1 MLRKLLLLGVFVG
14 SSASIPIVYQSN
26 PQMVESLVR
35 SAVASKPAPPEA
47 QPDVK
52 LASVPEKPATPIP
65 PLGRQVLV
73 NADER
78 GHFTSAFKLNGRQI
92 DGMIDTGATLV
103 AINTSTA
110 RRIGIS
116 LNQSDFNHQVNTANG
131 AIKAAVVTVERLQ
144 IGKISLDNV
153 QAVVLDDRALQT
165 NLIGMSLL
173 QRLQKYEVQNGAL
186 LLVQ

>member
-26 PQMVESLVR
+26 PRMVETLLESVVGSR
-35 SAVASKPAPPEA
+35 PATLEA
-47 QPDVK
+47 QPAVD
-52 LASVPEKPATPIP
+52 LASVPAKPATPM

-73 NADER
+73 TADER

-116 LNQSDFNHQVNTANG
+116 LNQSDFSHQVNTANG

-144 IGKISLDNV
+144 IGKISIDNV

-165 NLIGMSLL
+165 NLIGMSFLR
-173 QRLQKYEVQNGAL
+173 RLQKYEVQNGAL

>member
-1 MLRKLLLLGVFVG
+1 MLRKLLILGVFAG
-14 SSASIPIVYQSN
+14 TSASIPIIYQSN
-26 PQMVESLVR
+26 PQMVESLLR
-35 SAVASKPAPPEA
+35 SSVTSGPATPDT
-47 QPDVK
+47 QPNVN
-52 LASVPEKPATPIP
+52 LASVPSKPATPM

-78 GHFTSAFKLNGRQI
+78 GHFLSSFKLNGRQV

-116 LNQSDFNHQVNTANG
+116 LNQSDFTHQVSTANG
-131 AIKAAVVTVERLQ
+131 SIKAAVVTVDRLQ
-144 IGKISLDNV
+144 IGKISIDNV

-165 NLIGMSLL
+165 NLIGMSFL
-173 QRLQKYEVQNGAL
+173 QRLQKYEVENGAL

>member
-1 MLRKLLLLGVFVG
+1 MLRKLLILGICAG
-14 SSASIPIVYQSN
+14 TSASIPIVYQSN
-26 PQMVESLVR
+26 PQIVEGLLR
-35 SAVASKPAPPEA
+35 LAVAPKPAMPDA
-47 QPDVK
+47 QPNVE
-52 LASVPEKPATPIP
+52 LASAPARPATPM

-78 GHFTSAFKLNGRQI
+78 GHFTSAFRLNGRQI

-116 LNQSDFNHQVNTANG
+116 LNQSDFTHQVNTANG
-131 AIKAAVVTVERLQ
+131 TIKAAVVTVDRLQ
-144 IGKISLDNV
+144 IGKISIDNV

-165 NLIGMSLL
+165 NLIGMSFL
-173 QRLQKYEVQNGAL
+173 QRLQKYQVQDGAL